1 MAGFG
6 ASSQEVRAYMNR
18 LENDIMRELRNDDE
32 IKLKARYDVLKGN
45 KGVPCGFPYGT
56 DFLKNKVYCEHYD
69 KFMSEKKGGRYRKTK
84 SKAKRS
90 KKAKSRRFSR
100 K

>member
-6 ASSQEVRAYMNR
+6 ASSQEVKAYMNR
-18 LENDIMRELRNDDE
+18 LAEQHMTELRNDEE

-56 DFLKNKVYCEHYD
+56 DFLRNKVYCEHYER
-69 KFMSEKKGGRYRKTK
+69 FMSERRGGRYRKTK
-84 SKAKRS
+84 SKSR
-90 KKAKSRRFSR
+90 KARKSRKNRR
-100 K
+100 